1 MLKPTLLLFLFSCCV
16 HFFSYGQNRH
26 DTITGLKTNRT
37 KPAFYKAPNGKIYPV
52 SFVSDHN
59 ETSMIESSKCGED
72 LFSGKDRAK
81 AKTSFVN
88 GVKFKSFTSITS
100 LISFLT
106 KDSEMENKVNRRS
119 LRVVD
124 EKINA
129 RLTNNIFLYAMK
141 KEGDNDYHVIIGDNK
156 VKNLATFLNV
166 EISGVPKSGNVSTK
180 KAIQKVRNFF
190 EKNFVDL
197 CGSNYAVFSTNPIP
211 VTIEGSLFFD
221 IDHKGGT
228 VGPKGFRP
236 KTSWEIHPISK
247 IALK

>member
-1 MLKPTLLLFLFSCCV
+1 MLKLILSIFLFSY
-16 HFFSYGQNRH
+16 FIPLFSYGQNKH
-26 DTITGLKTNRT
+26 DTITTLKTNRT

-52 SFVSDHN
+52 SFVSDPN
-59 ETSMIESSKCGED
+59 ETAMIELAKCGED

-88 GVKFKSFTSITS
+88 GVTFKSFTSITS
-100 LISFLT
+100 LISSLT
-106 KDSEMENKVNRRS
+106 KDSEMENKVDRTS
-119 LRVVD
+119 LRVAD

-156 VKNLATFLNV
+156 VKNLATLLNI

-180 KAIQKVRNFF
+180 NAIQKVRDFF
-190 EKNFVDL
+190 EENFVDL

-211 VTIEGSLFFD
+211 ITIEGSLFFD

-228 VGPKGFRP
+228 VGPTGFRP